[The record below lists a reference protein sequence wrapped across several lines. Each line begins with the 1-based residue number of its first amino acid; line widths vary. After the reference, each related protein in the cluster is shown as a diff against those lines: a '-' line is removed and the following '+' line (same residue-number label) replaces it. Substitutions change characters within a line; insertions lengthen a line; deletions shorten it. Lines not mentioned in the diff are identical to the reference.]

1 MHTHPVTRSSARWPS
16 KTSSTSS
23 MSTFLRHAFLPLR
36 LVCVRCDGAPIAERE
51 GFLALPLA
59 AGALAAVLL
68 LFVGAIGGRQISEIV
83 ADGAVQKKS
92 RAAK

>member
-1 MHTHPVTRSSARWPS
+1 M
-16 KTSSTSS
+16 
-23 MSTFLRHAFLPLR
+23 
-36 LVCVRCDGAPIAERE
+36 AERE
-51 GFLALPLA
+51 GFLLLPWA
-59 AGALAAVLL
+59 VEALAAALL

>member
-1 MHTHPVTRSSARWPS
+1 
-16 KTSSTSS
+16 
-23 MSTFLRHAFLPLR
+23 MSTFVRHAFFPLR
-36 LVCVRCDGAPIAERE
+36 LVCVRWDGAPMAERE

-83 ADGAVQKKS
+83 ADGAVQKKR

>member
-1 MHTHPVTRSSARWPS
+1 M
-16 KTSSTSS
+16 
-23 MSTFLRHAFLPLR
+23 
-36 LVCVRCDGAPIAERE
+36 AERE

-59 AGALAAVLL
+59 AGALAALLL